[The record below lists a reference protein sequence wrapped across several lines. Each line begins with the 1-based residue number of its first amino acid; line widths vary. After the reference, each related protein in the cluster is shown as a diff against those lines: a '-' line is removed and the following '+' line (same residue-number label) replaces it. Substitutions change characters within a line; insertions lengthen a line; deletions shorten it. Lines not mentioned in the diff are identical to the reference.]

1 MVGLGIP
8 LLSEREYSNYIA
20 MILLIYIRTTVR
32 LYIDSLSDSFQINL
46 CKIMYTNVINAFS
59 ITDR

>member
-32 LYIDSLSDSFQINL
+32 LYFDSLSDSFQKNW